1 MARRSVPPIA
11 AVAMAILLTS
21 CSGGTEPATP
31 TTSAAASGPRVPSPL
46 PTDGLLNDPCKVL
59 TAAEAAQVGLA
70 YPGRPVNETSP
81 SCSFR
86 SSGNPLNS
94 ISIGAVPQNPH
105 GISDIYDQKAQSAY
119 FEPVS
124 ISGYPGALAD
134 THDGRPSGNCQLWVG
149 VTDELA
155 VSIIPQI
162 SAGPNKTDP
171 CGLAQKF
178 AAAMIGHLKA
188 PS

>member
-1 MARRSVPPIA
+1 VQRTA
-11 AVAMAILLTS
+11 
-21 CSGGTEPATP
+21 EPAAP
-31 TTSAAASGPRVPSPL
+31 TTTAPASGPRVPGPL
-46 PTDGLLNDPCKVL
+46 PTDSLLHDPCSIL
-59 TAAEAAQVGLA
+59 TEAEAAQVGLA
-70 YPGRPVNETSP
+70 YPGRPVNETSA

-105 GISDIYDQKAQSAY
+105 GISDIYDQKARSAY

-124 ISGYPGALAD
+124 IRGYPGALAD
-134 THDGRPSGNCQLWVG
+134 IHDGRTSGNCQLWVG

-162 SAGPNKTDP
+162 SAGPNKNDP

-188 PS
+188 QSGRS